1 MINVYLFH
9 TGVCFTDIC
18 ENKIIHASHSSFDL
32 LYNVLISIKLI
43 NTQTPSDKNDIFN
56 KINVY
61 IKNIIVKSSYIVSL
75 PYNTCY

>member
-1 MINVYLFH
+1 MINIYLFH

-18 ENKIIHASHSSFDL
+18 ENKIIHGLHSSFDL
-32 LYNVLISIKLI
+32 LYNVLISILI
-43 NTQTPSDKNDIFN
+43 NTQTLSDKNDIFH

-61 IKNIIVKSSYIVSL
+61 IKNIIVKGSYIVSL